1 MKPISV
7 EFAAFG
13 SYPDSVSV
21 DFTALAARGL
31 FVVTGDTGTGK
42 STIFDAMSFALFG
55 EMPSKDGGDIRSHH
69 ATSATVT
76 FARFTFEVD
85 GVEYTAERSPSYLR
99 PKRTGDGMTS
109 QPASQLLTRRESDG
123 NSTTLATKSGA
134 FAEHIGDLVGLD
146 ADQFRRV
153 MLLPQGEVA
162 RFLLDD
168 SKQREELLSQ
178 LFGGA
183 VYERVVKELKTTS
196 DALAKQV
203 GNVDEQLRHHLS
215 NARDQVIEL
224 FTQLKVEPPELAD
237 HPRDGL
243 DDVVAGIAAERAQL
257 GADAAQAHDDAT
269 AAQRNSDNATAAA
282 QRFDDAA
289 RLRSTLARLE
299 ADEPEVV
306 AAATAATASRSARP
320 VVTAQAR
327 LDEAIAG
334 ERSAQSDVSAR
345 TEQIVTTGTSA
356 GIVID
361 DLTAVGVSRQ
371 HAELQKRLD
380 TDRAALSAADAA
392 DAEASLAA
400 QALSEN
406 ERAQLVANER
416 MTSISAEIEAQEQQ
430 QALLADHAP
439 DTSTIDA
446 EHERLI
452 AARTTIIERDEAAS
466 RRITSLEVAARAD
479 TAFDAT
485 LERYVAT
492 ESPRL
497 AERLTPG
504 EPCMVCGSVE
514 HPAPATADG
523 GTVVSIDEVNAARER
538 REAARQDVDEA
549 ERTLAALTS
558 SLGDLAGTT
567 VTELDSRIAENRT
580 AHAATT
586 AAIEERRQ
594 LAMRL
599 EQLSKDLGAA
609 STASHQAAG
618 AQPGLIAT
626 RDRTAAASAAARVV
640 ADAIDV
646 AELDAIARVC
656 DELEQLVTGLDDLYT
671 TLTSAR
677 SRRESAE
684 NVVHDELAKCRFESV
699 DEAAKAL
706 IDEATEETALDLLDA
721 LKHERLTSQTALD
734 TLTTAGIPDERPD
747 VTTLLE
753 RSSVAQARAHSL
765 AEQRTMVERAYAGV
779 FTALAEYDRIG
790 ESSSDLRGRAD
801 AARRAHT
808 VCNGSIGNKISL
820 RRWVL
825 GRELERVTQVAS
837 VHLASMTG
845 SRYTIQRSSH
855 SGDSRTTQGLDL
867 EILDAHTGRPRK
879 PNSLSGGEQFQASLA
894 LALGLADVV
903 SRGGAGSGRRIE
915 ALFIDEGFG
924 SLDPRALDD
933 AIETLHQLRASG
945 RMVGAITHVEAMK
958 ERLHP
963 GIVVSRRP
971 DGKGST
977 LVVNP

>member
-1 MKPISV
+1 MKPIAV
-7 EFAAFG
+7 AFAAFG
-13 SYPDSVSV
+13 SYPGSVVV
-21 DFTALAARGL
+21 DFTSLAARGL

-55 EMPSKDGGDIRSHH
+55 KMPSKDGGDIRSHH
-69 ATSATVT
+69 ATSSIDT
-76 FARFTFEVD
+76 FAKFTFEVD

-99 PKRTGDGMTS
+99 PKKTGHGATPQS
-109 QPASQLLTRRESDG
+109 ASQLLTRRESDG
-123 NSTTLATKSGA
+123 STTTLATKA
-134 FAEHIGDLVGLD
+134 REFDAHIDEIIGLD
-146 ADQFRRV
+146 AEQFRRV

-183 VYERVVKELKTTS
+183 VYERVVKELKSTS
-196 DALAKQV
+196 DQLAQQV
-203 GNVDEQLRHHLS
+203 GTVDEQLRHHLA
-215 NARDQVIEL
+215 NARDQLHEL
-224 FTQLKVEPPELAD
+224 YTQLGVEAPELAD

-243 DDVVAGIAAERAQL
+243 DDVLAGVNSERAQL
-257 GADAAQAHDDAT
+257 DTDAT
-269 AAQRNSDNATAAA
+269 QADNNATTAQRHSDEATAAA
-282 QRFDDAA
+282 HRFDDAA
-289 RLRSTLARLE
+289 RHRTTLARLE

-306 AAATAATASRSARP
+306 AAASAAATSRSARP

-327 LDEAIAG
+327 LEEAIASEG
-334 ERSAQSDVSAR
+334 AAQHDLNAR
-345 TEQIVTTGTSA
+345 TEQIVDIGASA
-356 GIVID
+356 GIEIG
-361 DLTAVGVSRQ
+361 DLTAIGVSRQ
-371 HAELQKRLD
+371 HAALRSRLD
-380 TDRAALSAADAA
+380 IDRAALAAAADAA
-392 DAEASLAA
+392 TEAN
-400 QALSEN
+400 QAVQAVLEN
-406 ERAQLVANER
+406 ERIQLETGER
-416 MTSISAEIEAQEQQ
+416 MAAIALDIETHEQRLAVLAE
-430 QALLADHAP
+430 LAP
-439 DTSTIDA
+439 DTSAIDT

-452 AARTTIIERDEAAS
+452 MARTAIIERDAAAS
-466 RRITSLEVAARAD
+466 HRVAALAAATHAD
-479 TAFDAT
+479 TEFDTT

-492 ESPRL
+492 EAPRL

-504 EPCMVCGSVE
+504 GPCMVCGSLE

-523 GTVVSIDEVNAARER
+523 GTVVSIDEVNSARER
-538 REAARQDVDEA
+538 REAARHDADEA
-549 ERTLAALTS
+549 DRRLAALTA
-558 SLGDLAGTT
+558 SLGDLAETSVG
-567 VTELDSRIAENRT
+567 ELDLRIADNRSEY
-580 AHAATT
+580 AATN
-586 AAIEERRQ
+586 AAIAERRQ
-594 LAMRL
+594 LALRI
-599 EQLSKDLGAA
+599 EQLNKDLVDTT
-609 STASHQAAG
+609 TASHRAAG

-626 RDRTAAASAAARVV
+626 RDRTAAALEAAQAE

-646 AELDAIARVC
+646 AQLEVVSRSC
-656 DELEQLVTGLDDLYT
+656 DELEQLITGLDDLYT
-671 TLTSAR
+671 TLTSAQ

-684 NVVHDELAKCRFESV
+684 GVLHDALSKSPFESV
-699 DEAAKAL
+699 DEATTAL
-706 IDEATEETALDLLDA
+706 IDEAAEHTALEQLDA
-721 LKHERLTSQTALD
+721 LKQERLSAQSALD
-734 TLTTAGIPDERPD
+734 TLAAAGIPDARPD

-753 RSSVAQARAHSL
+753 RAKAAQEHARSL
-765 AEQRTMVERAYAGV
+765 AEQRTIVERSHASV
-779 FTALAEYDRIG
+779 ETALAEHDRIG
-790 ESSSDLRGRAD
+790 ESSSALRGRAD
-801 AARRAHT
+801 AARRAYA
-808 VCNGSIGNKISL
+808 VCSGAVGNKISL

-845 SRYTIQRSSH
+845 SRYTIQRSST
-855 SGDSRTTQGLDL
+855 SGDGRTSQGLDL
-867 EILDAHTGRPRK
+867 EILDAHTGRPRR

-903 SRGGAGSGRRIE
+903 SRGGTGSGRRIE